1 MFNGDSC
8 NSVLVLHV
16 QKSNC
21 TADTRT
27 SWLVMAEYL
36 ACSALRCR
44 GHWEL
49 PLLPFDSC
57 WGFSPP
63 DIWSCYKIK
72 SQDRIDRL

>member
-36 ACSALRCR
+36 ACSALMVPWTL
-44 GHWEL
+44 GTTT
-49 PLLPFDSC
+49 SA
-57 WGFSPP
+57 
-63 DIWSCYKIK
+63 I
-72 SQDRIDRL
+72 